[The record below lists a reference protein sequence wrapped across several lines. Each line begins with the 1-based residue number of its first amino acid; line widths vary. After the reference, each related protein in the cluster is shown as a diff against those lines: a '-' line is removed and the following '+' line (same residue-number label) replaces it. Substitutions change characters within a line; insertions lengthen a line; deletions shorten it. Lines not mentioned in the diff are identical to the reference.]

1 MKVSRRL
8 REVDWDVIAG
18 IVAAVAALVLHFLH
32 IIEEGVL
39 LMITLV
45 LIALLFIRDLRRE
58 RQTEDVIATV
68 NQSEQLLREM
78 RSGMTV
84 PDVELIGP
92 NQLREES
99 TRFGRNARDEMI
111 WFHVCLLMFRPQ
123 PLFDDLLRP
132 AIENPAVTSIQFV
145 LDESETDRWDDDV
158 LPKIEA
164 CDGSEKVQEPI
175 WTSIDESISF
185 VLAGADSGRMDALLS
200 FWGEPFM
207 SRSTSR
213 DVPRYIFYVD
223 ENSELITR
231 FREIERNYRFADS

>member
-1 MKVSRRL
+1 MEFSRRL
-8 REVDWDVIAG
+8 RSIDWDAVAG

-32 IIEEGVL
+32 IIEVDVL

-45 LIALLFIRDLRRE
+45 LLALLFIRDLRRE
-58 RQTEDVIATV
+58 RQTEEVLDAVG
-68 NQSEQLLREM
+68 QSERLLREM
-78 RSGMTV
+78 RSGLEI

-99 TRFGRNARDEMI
+99 TRFGRNARREMI

-132 AIENPAVTSIQFV
+132 AIENPEVSSIQFI
-145 LDESETDRWDDDV
+145 LDESEKERWTEDV
-158 LPKIEA
+158 WPKIEE
-164 CDGSEKVQEPI
+164 CEGSEKVQEPI
-175 WTSIDESISF
+175 WTTIDESVSF
-185 VLAGADSGRMDALLS
+185 ILAGTRSDGMEALLS

-213 DVPRYIFYVD
+213 DIPRYIFHVNED
-223 ENSELITR
+223 SELITR
-231 FREIERNYRFADS
+231 FREIERNHRFEER